1 MLENYEAED
10 INVTITKT
18 DFSSKAP
25 LFYLLI
31 TQPDNPNQDWVLEV
45 TGHTA
50 SQINFNTI
58 QKYSTIELNDNNSLL
73 LQYTDIQ
80 CELYFNSSTTELD
93 NLLLELNQISFRFYD
108 LYQCSIIYFDNLYRT
123 RNGLLAKGSKT
134 LLLQYAE
141 VLNKFKISYN
151 IIGERTP
158 TYWDGFKHASTE
170 ELKILILKDSYIIGK
185 DFIFNQIV

>member
-1 MLENYEAED
+1 MLPDSIKYLLENYEAED

-80 CELYFNSSTTELD
+80 
-93 NLLLELNQISFRFYD
+93 
-108 LYQCSIIYFDNLYRT
+108 
-123 RNGLLAKGSKT
+123 
-134 LLLQYAE
+134 
-141 VLNKFKISYN
+141 
-151 IIGERTP
+151 
-158 TYWDGFKHASTE
+158 
-170 ELKILILKDSYIIGK
+170 
-185 DFIFNQIV
+185 